1 MTIKFKLLIFLLSG
15 LIFQS
20 CEKTILLDLDQ
31 APSSIV
37 IEGTLTNENR
47 IHKIKLSR
55 SLDFYQS
62 GAAPRVTD
70 ATVYISDDL
79 GNRFDFLHNPEG
91 LSELNGTYFSE
102 VEFAG
107 VIGRT
112 YTLHITSGNESYTA
126 ADELLR
132 VTTID
137 SLSYR
142 LFESNFFLP
151 LPAGKEYEVLVY
163 AKEPQETKDYYFF
176 KFYRNDSLIYASS
189 TDIYFADDLLLGENI
204 DGLASPILYAK
215 GDVARVEMYSLT
227 RNGYL
232 FYNDLFNLLNND
244 GGMFGSPPVNP
255 RTNLSNNAMGFFQVS
270 AVEKESI
277 SIE

>member
-1 MTIKFKLLIFLLSG
+1 MKFKLYLIILLS
-15 LIFQS
+15 LIVQS
-20 CEKTILLDLDQ
+20 CEQTILLDLKQ
-31 APSSIV
+31 APTAIV
-37 IEGTLTNENR
+37 VEATLTNENR
-47 IHKIKLSR
+47 IHRVKLTR
-55 SLDFYQS
+55 TLDFYQS
-62 GAAPRVTD
+62 GSAPRVTN
-70 ATVYISDDL
+70 ATVYITDDI
-79 GNRFDFLHNPEG
+79 GNRFDFIHNPDARA
-91 LSELNGTYFSE
+91 SFNGFYFSE
-102 VEFAG
+102 SSFAG

-112 YTLHITSGNESYTA
+112 YTLNIEVDNETYSA
-126 ADELLR
+126 SDELLR

-142 LFESNFFLP
+142 LFENNFFLP
-151 LPAGKEYEVLVY
+151 LPEGKEYEVLVY

-176 KFYRNDSLIYASS
+176 KFFRNDSLIYASA
-189 TDIYFADDLLLGENI
+189 TDIYFADDILLGESI

-215 GDVARVEMYSLT
+215 GDQARIEMFSLT

-270 AVEKESI
+270 AVEKGSI
-277 SIE
+277 TIE